1 MENKEEV
8 KKEYIVD
15 TNLKEYFK
23 KNIDEIMKYLIEL
36 YEFQEGIKF
45 INTKIEHIK

>member
-1 MENKEEV
+1 MKNIEV
-8 KKEYIVD
+8 KNEKED
-15 TNLKEYFK
+15 TNLKNYFK
-23 KNIDEIMKYLIEL
+23 EHIDDIMKYLIEL